1 MPEAF
6 TLSQAAWAL
15 LDLLQEQLGVSVEV
29 LDTNL
34 RPLMPAGFGDAAAAA
49 DHAAVAGETAKSLR
63 SGEIR
68 IDRSTG
74 RSIGIFPIRVARQ
87 VAGALVISR
96 KRTWPDTSGAEV
108 NIERAGHIVRT
119 ALESD
124 ISLNKQLV
132 DARYR
137 TRRAH
142 GILRFLAQLGAMEA
156 ERELMNAVIQAASVW
171 FDVDCRIYERQPD
184 GSFALAATLP
194 GAEQRHAVARID
206 KTRAEKLISSRRF
219 ASGGDLEDLGLIG
232 RKEEVLVLPIG
243 APTPDWL
250 MILAGS
256 IDQDVEVTLA
266 AIAGVLGG
274 KVQARERARI
284 ETWQQRLASVMDE
297 NGRTPERVL
306 LKLLEMLAAD
316 VDATEARISLVCG
329 ESERVLAALA
339 PAAPPTDQPAV
350 SPPDLS
356 ESDRHVATVELPSGA
371 RVRVTLRAGK
381 SHREVSLQ
389 LASWVQ
395 ALRPWLRE
403 AIGGLTTTPSLFDAA
418 VEMTS
423 FERRIQ
429 EEIERARRFNLGLGL
444 VVIGGGATP
453 RSLDP
458 IVAAIRAELRASD
471 LIGRIRGGQ
480 VAVLLVHSEP
490 VGADS
495 VVGRLRQR
503 LGMLGAEVSVT
514 DVSVGKATFSPDVMS
529 ADALIAQALR
539 QVQRLEGRN

>member
-96 KRTWPDTSGAEV
+96 KRSWPDTSGAEV

-194 GAEQRHAVARID
+194 GAEQRHAVPRID